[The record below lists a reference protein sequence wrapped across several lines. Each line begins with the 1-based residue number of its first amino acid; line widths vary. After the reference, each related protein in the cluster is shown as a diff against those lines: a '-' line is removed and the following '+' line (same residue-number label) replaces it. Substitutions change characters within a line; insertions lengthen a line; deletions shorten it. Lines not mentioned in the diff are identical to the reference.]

1 MIQLLYLTDKDNL
14 DLIPEERSELYKF
27 KELGIEPIVKV
38 WDDVNW
44 NDYKYILI
52 RTVWDYSSKSIL
64 FLDKIKSAE
73 ENGSI
78 VIHSSSI
85 INWNIDKSYLL
96 ELQKMNLSI
105 VETKVVNNLNTD
117 HVSLALKEFSSLVI
131 KPKIGAGG
139 KDTFIV
145 NSTALLD
152 SSLLGQDVLIQP
164 FIPEIQMI
172 GEFSYLFFGGDF
184 SHCVLKKPM
193 KGEFRVQDD
202 HGGSVMAF
210 DPTIDQINNAK
221 LYISSLPFKTVYAR
235 VDVVESCGTML
246 LMELELIE
254 PELFLRFSKNGM
266 NCFIESIKDIITG

>member
-38 WDDVNW
+38 WDEVNW

-96 ELQKMNLSI
+96 EFQKMNLSI
-105 VETKVVNNLNTD
+105 VETKVVNNLNAD
-117 HVSLALKEFSSLVI
+117 HVSLALKEFSNLVI

-164 FIPEIQMI
+164 FIPEIQTI
-172 GEFSYLFFGGDF
+172 GEFSYLFFGGEF
-184 SHCVLKKPM
+184 SHCVLKRPM

-235 VDVVESCGTML
+235 VDVVESCGKML

-266 NCFIESIKDIITG
+266 NCFIESISNVITG